1 MVRYLLAALVIVL
14 CGYGAVEAYPI
25 LAGPSLTLTS
35 PAPFTTATSGLVTV
49 SGHAYRTVALTL
61 DGAPVLPDQDGSFSS
76 SLALPS
82 GGSILTLTATDRFGR
97 SVTKT
102 RTVYV
107 P

>member
-1 MVRYLLAALVIVL
+1 MVRYLLATLVIVL
-14 CGYGAVEAYPI
+14 LGYGAVEAYPI
-25 LAGPSLTLTS
+25 LAGPSLTLTA
-35 PAPFTTATSGLVTV
+35 PAPFVTATSGLITVT
-49 SGHAYRTVALTL
+49 GRAYRAVALTL

-97 SVTKT
+97 TIT
-102 RTVYV
+102 RTREVYV